1 MKTNNKATFIAR
13 AMNDWIDRH
22 IKNVQGDG
30 ENTMRTYKMVMRLY
44 VQFLG
49 RDKHVTP
56 DGLSG
61 DCFCRANLEEW
72 MTIMQTTRK
81 CSNATCNHHVAIVR
95 MFLKYLCSK
104 DISYLTYYT
113 DVCQIKKMKC
123 PRKNMEDITTE
134 AIKVLLSMPD
144 TTTRRGLRDYALFS
158 LMYCTATRIDEVLS
172 LTISSINTDGR
183 GNYHLTVHGKGN
195 KVRTIP
201 LLKKENDVVKNY
213 IRVFHGDTPKGGD
226 LLFYVQR
233 NGQKEKLTQSAV
245 SKRLKLYVREAAK
258 ICDDVPVTLHCHSLR
273 HARATHWLEQGVG
286 LAIIQKLLGHENIN
300 TTMIYVGVSIKQKSK
315 ALETLEDEDT
325 RSMPKKWKSLK
336 KGNSLTEFLGL
347 E

>member
-1 MKTNNKATFIAR
+1 
-13 AMNDWIDRH
+13 
-22 IKNVQGDG
+22 
-30 ENTMRTYKMVMRLY
+30 
-44 VQFLG
+44 
-49 RDKHVTP
+49 
-56 DGLSG
+56 
-61 DCFCRANLEEW
+61 
-72 MTIMQTTRK
+72 
-81 CSNATCNHHVAIVR
+81 
-95 MFLKYLCSK
+95 
-104 DISYLTYYT
+104 
-113 DVCQIKKMKC
+113 
-123 PRKNMEDITTE
+123 MEDITTE

-213 IRVFHGDTPKGGD
+213 IRVFHVDTPKEGD

>member
-1 MKTNNKATFIAR
+1 MRTNNEATFIAR
-13 AMNDWIDRH
+13 AMNDWIARH
-22 IKNVQGDG
+22 IKDVQGDG
-30 ENTMRTYKMVMRLY
+30 ENTVRTYKMVMRLY
-44 VQFLG
+44 VQFLE
-49 RDKHVTP
+49 RNKHVTP

-61 DCFCRANLEEW
+61 ECFCRANLEEW
-72 MTIMQTTRK
+72 MTAMQTTRK

-95 MFLKYLCSK
+95 MFLKHLYSR

-113 DVCQIKKMKC
+113 GASQIKKMKC
-123 PRKNMEDITTE
+123 PRKNTEDITKE
-134 AIKVLLSMPD
+134 AVKAFLSVPD
-144 TTTRRGLRDYALFS
+144 TTTRIGLRDHTLFS

-183 GNYHLTVHGKGN
+183 GNYHMTVHGKGN

-201 LLKKENDVVKNY
+201 LLKKEHEVVKNY
-213 IRVFHGDTPKGGD
+213 IRVFHGDTPQGED

-233 NGQKEKLTQSAV
+233 REHKEKLTQSAV
-245 SKRLKLYVREAAK
+245 SKRMKLYVRKASK
-258 ICDDVPVTLHCHSLR
+258 ICDDVPVNLHCHSLR

-300 TTMIYVGVSIKQKSK
+300 TTMIYVGVSIKQKSN

-325 RSMPKKWKSLK
+325 RSMPKKWKQLK
-336 KGNSLTEFLGL
+336 KGNSLAEFLGL
-347 E
+347 K